1 MIEDWTAYHENIGIL
16 KSINEFCISLY
27 AEMFL
32 LSMFVYEAKKVSIQ
46 ENILVPNPS
55 YPAIFRKLVVF
66 TELAEGEGLI
76 WVWGSNGP

>member
-1 MIEDWTAYHENIGIL
+1 
-16 KSINEFCISLY
+16 
-27 AEMFL
+27 MFL
-32 LSMFVYEAKKVSIQ
+32 LSVFVYEAKKVSIR
-46 ENILVPNPS
+46 EKSLVPSPS